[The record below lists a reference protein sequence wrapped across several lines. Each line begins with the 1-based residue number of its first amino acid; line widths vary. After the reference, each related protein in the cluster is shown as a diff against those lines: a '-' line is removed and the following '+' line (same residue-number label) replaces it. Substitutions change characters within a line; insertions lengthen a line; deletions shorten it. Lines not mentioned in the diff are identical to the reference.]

1 MKKNDKKK
9 KNLQVI
15 ICNAPHDGKN
25 LPMQTTNVRKK
36 GNGMIKKTYLQAFI
50 AHDDKQMTIVMMQ

>member
-1 MKKNDKKK
+1 MKENDKKQK
-9 KNLQVI
+9 TKNLCVI

-36 GNGMIKKTYLQAFI
+36 GNGMIKKLTYKHL
-50 AHDDKQMTIVMMQ
+50 